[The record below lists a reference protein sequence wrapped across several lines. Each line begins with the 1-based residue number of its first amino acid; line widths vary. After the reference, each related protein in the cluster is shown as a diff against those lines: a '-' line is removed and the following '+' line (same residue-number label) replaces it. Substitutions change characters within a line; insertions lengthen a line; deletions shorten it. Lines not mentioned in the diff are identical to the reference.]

1 MAFLNFLVKLFCIS
15 FSQRRLRRR
24 CCKTLK
30 NPQTFGKELAKKNER
45 KPVKIQF
52 RIPDPSLDITGIK
65 GGEVRKED

>member
-1 MAFLNFLVKLFCIS
+1 MAILNFLFKLFCLC
-15 FSQRRLRRR
+15 FSQRRLRQR

-45 KPVKIQF
+45 KPVKIF
-52 RIPDPSLDITGIK
+52 RIPDLSLDITGIK